1 MKLESTFSNIYAFSA
16 FQPIFPALVRDLVLK
31 SSNSAVW
38 KKSVQLDEENEVKG
52 ESTLA
57 QLHGAFLQTLTSE
70 LAGISHA
77 PLVQVVVMPSACSH
91 TLSLFCYRAELST
104 SAATASRRPSRHQQQ
119 PGSSTLPMKNM
130 LLILASWIFHD
141 LCQPGLLLVFHPI
154 LLLPSFEWQTVP
166 LANSQAHIG
175 HLYLPS
181 SCCICL
187 KYSPHSLLVK
197 CLLVFKCF
205 PLHETFKKYITP
217 TYIVSL
223 LITLHT

>member
-1 MKLESTFSNIYAFSA
+1 MLFFAN
-16 FQPIFPALVRDLVLK
+16 PDLRTGWHL
-31 SSNSAVW
+31 SC
-38 KKSVQLDEENEVKG
+38 
-52 ESTLA
+52 T
-57 QLHGAFLQTLTSE
+57 
-70 LAGISHA
+70 SHA
-77 PLVQVVVMPSACSH
+77 GSCDAIR
-91 TLSLFCYRAELST
+91 LFAYTVIILLQGALST
-104 SAATASRRPSRHQQQ
+104 TATTASRRPSSHQQQ
-119 PGSSTLPMKNM
+119 PGSPTLPIKSM

-141 LCQPGLLLVFHPI
+141 LCQPGLLLVFHPT

-205 PLHETFKKYITP
+205 PLHKTLKNTLPQPTLFLSLSPLIFKDSSQVRSARYLISLDICSTWIQKVLHYPNYI
-217 TYIVSL
+217 S
-223 LITLHT
+223 HG